1 MSKRKLKFYIAA
13 IAFVTVVLV
22 VELVYVFVFKKDT
35 SQYITVEAWME
46 MLCDHTGSDPVD
58 LPEGDK
64 NGDYADAKLI
74 AVTAFET
81 IDAHKLRRVIGDTE
95 LTEKE
100 YCKLADDYELLF
112 AKKKGYTSADC
123 EKILN
128 RYNEIYLD
136 ELWLDDYCEA
146 EYKDN
151 VKQVE
156 NLAVVQQNETDGTVR
171 FEGDANL
178 SQGDILVYKD
188 DLGIMHTGRVDAIGE
203 DGTCQLSEP
212 AIEEVVDSIEVSD
225 IREVSYQD
233 IYANNT
239 AYPADAVISDSGKPH
254 GGSNGAYMHAMH
266 NENKVLSYS
275 STSAGIQFTMEVED
289 DELTVTMRNKDTG
302 EEVKYKSDI
311 ELGDG
316 ASGSLDVD
324 LSNIEVAADM
334 TYFTFQKG
342 EKYAEYRLQMD
353 STITGSLSLETDDD
367 ALKIPLFETTI
378 PFEAGFV
385 CLDFGVYLQL
395 TAEGTYEITATL
407 PMDICVRHDK
417 TDGLRML
424 KGQSADP
431 SIEQSLQGEAMLSAN
446 AKASLRVF
454 FLWDLLGA
462 EVKAGAVGT
471 AQIIERDNGMICKD
485 ISVDFPV
492 IKGSAYLHGLFSEAD
507 REFDIY
513 NGNTVWNYHSEYVP
527 DVRDGRVP
535 ECSYGNDE
543 LLAEYAVT
551 YGNQEPQP
559 DISILYGHD
568 LYSKF
573 QTNMLSSE
581 FEEVGADEPSIGR
594 AWFDITD
601 TGSGYELVGK
611 LTIHDRMSDEK
622 YHNFVEQ
629 AVNWDSRQD
638 VVNEWA
644 SSEDYTEYDHYYTV
658 NDTTMT
664 NLGVTYT
671 MQSYMDNY
679 NGRPH
684 CDFIGD
690 NGKVAGVHND
700 LVAEYDSYGEGYWDL
715 GGEDIV
721 IENAHIFVPY
731 GTSMEETIKDLCE
744 NGESNGNPTME
755 WFGIKL
761 DEQGNVSA
769 ITSWRSD

>member
-1 MSKRKLKFYIAA
+1 MSRRKIRFYIVALTLA
-13 IAFVTVVLV
+13 TVVLAA
-22 VELVYVFVFKKDT
+22 ELVYVFVFKKDT
-35 SQYITVEAWME
+35 SQYITAEAWME
-46 MLCDHTGSDPVD
+46 MLCEHTGSDPVD
-58 LPEGDK
+58 LPDGYKD
-64 NGDYADAKLI
+64 GDYADAKLI

-95 LTEKE
+95 LTDKE
-100 YCKLADDYELLF
+100 YCKLADDYELLS
-112 AKKKGYTSADC
+112 AKKDGYTSADC
-123 EKILN
+123 KKILE
-128 RYNEIYLD
+128 RYNEIYFD
-136 ELWLDDYCEA
+136 DLWLDDYCET
-146 EYKDN
+146 EYKEN
-151 VKQVE
+151 VKHVE
-156 NLAVVQQNETDGTVR
+156 ALAAAQENEADGTVR
-171 FEGDANL
+171 FDGNPDL
-178 SQGDILVYKD
+178 SQGDVLVYKD
-188 DLGIMHTGRVDAIGE
+188 DLGFMHTGRVDAIGE
-203 DGTCQLSEP
+203 DGSCQLSEP
-212 AIEEVVDSIEVSD
+212 AIEDVINSVEVSD
-225 IREVSYQD
+225 IREISYQD

-239 AYPADAVISDSGKPH
+239 AYPADAVISDSGKSH
-254 GGSNGAYMHAMH
+254 GGSSGAYMHAMH

-275 STSAGIQFTMEVED
+275 NTSAGLQFTVEAEE

-324 LSNIEVAADM
+324 LSDIEVAADM

-353 STITGSLSLETDDD
+353 STVTGSLSLATDDD
-367 ALKIPLFETTI
+367 ALKIPLFETTV
-378 PFEAGFV
+378 PFEGGFV
-385 CLDFGVYLQL
+385 RLDFGVYLQL

-407 PMDICVRHDK
+407 PMNICVRHDK

-424 KGQSADP
+424 KGQAADS

-446 AKASLRVF
+446 AEARLWVF

-471 AQIIERDNGMICKD
+471 AQIIERDDGMICKD

-492 IKGSAYLHGLFSEAD
+492 IKGSAYLSGLFSQAEK
-507 REFDIY
+507 EFDIY
-513 NGNTVWNYHSEYVP
+513 SGNTVWNYHSEYIP
-527 DVRDGRVP
+527 GVRDGRVP
-535 ECSYGNDE
+535 ECSYGNEE

-573 QTNMLSSE
+573 ETNLLSVDEYPASP
-581 FEEVGADEPSIGR
+581 DEPAICTY
-594 AWFDITD
+594 WFDITD

-611 LTIHDRMSDEK
+611 LTIQDRLSDAK
-622 YHNFVEQ
+622 YQTFVEQ
-629 AVNWDSRQD
+629 AVDKNSCQD
-638 VVNEWA
+638 MVNEEM
-644 SSEDYTEYDHYYTV
+644 SSESNTAYDHYYTV

-671 MQSYMDNY
+671 MQSYMENY

-684 CDFIGD
+684 CDFIGN
-690 NGKVAGVHND
+690 NGKTAGVHND
-700 LVAEYDSYGEGYWDL
+700 LVPMYDSYGEGYWEL

-731 GTSMEETIKDLCE
+731 GTGVEEIIKGLCE
-744 NGESNGNPTME
+744 QGGNNGNPTME

-769 ITSWRSD
+769 IESWRP

>member
-1 MSKRKLKFYIAA
+1 MSRRKIRFYIVALTLA
-13 IAFVTVVLV
+13 TVVLAA
-22 VELVYVFVFKKDT
+22 ELVYVFVFKKDT
-35 SQYITVEAWME
+35 SQYITAEAWME
-46 MLCDHTGSDPVD
+46 MLCEHTGSDPVD
-58 LPEGDK
+58 LPDGYKD
-64 NGDYADAKLI
+64 GDYADAKLI

-95 LTEKE
+95 LTDKE
-100 YCKLADDYELLF
+100 YCKLADDYELLS
-112 AKKKGYTSADC
+112 AKKDGYTSADC
-123 EKILN
+123 EKILE
-128 RYNEIYLD
+128 RYNEIYFD
-136 ELWLDDYCEA
+136 DLWLDDYCEA
-146 EYKDN
+146 EYKEN
-151 VKQVE
+151 VKHVE
-156 NLAVVQQNETDGTVR
+156 ALAAAQENEADGTVR
-171 FEGDANL
+171 FDGNPDL

-188 DLGIMHTGRVDAIGE
+188 DLGFMHTGRVDAIGE
-203 DGTCQLSEP
+203 DGSCQLSEP
-212 AIEEVVDSIEVSD
+212 AIEDVIDSVEVSD
-225 IREVSYQD
+225 IREISYQD

-239 AYPADAVISDSGKPH
+239 AYPADAVISDSGKSH
-254 GGSNGAYMHAMH
+254 GGSSGAYMHAMH

-275 STSAGIQFTMEVED
+275 NTSAGLQFTVEAEE

-324 LSNIEVAADM
+324 LSDIEVAADM

-353 STITGSLSLETDDD
+353 STVTGSLSLATDDD
-367 ALKIPLFETTI
+367 ALKIPLFETTV
-378 PFEAGFV
+378 PFEGGFV
-385 CLDFGVYLQL
+385 RLDFGVYLQL

-407 PMDICVRHDK
+407 PMNICVRHDK

-424 KGQSADP
+424 KGQAADS

-446 AKASLRVF
+446 AEARLWVF

-471 AQIIERDNGMICKD
+471 AQIIERDDGMICKD

-492 IKGSAYLHGLFSEAD
+492 IKGSAYLSGLFSQAEK
-507 REFDIY
+507 EFDIY
-513 NGNTVWNYHSEYVP
+513 SGNTVWNYHSEYIP
-527 DVRDGRVP
+527 GVRDGRVP
-535 ECSYGNDE
+535 ECSYGNEE

-573 QTNMLSSE
+573 ETNLLSVDEYPASP
-581 FEEVGADEPSIGR
+581 DEPAICTY
-594 AWFDITD
+594 WFDITD

-611 LTIHDRMSDEK
+611 LTIQDRLSDAK
-622 YHNFVEQ
+622 YQTFVEQ
-629 AVNWDSRQD
+629 AVDKNSCQD
-638 VVNEWA
+638 MVNEEM
-644 SSEDYTEYDHYYTV
+644 SSESNTAYDHYYTV

-671 MQSYMDNY
+671 MQSYMENY

-684 CDFIGD
+684 CDFIGN
-690 NGKVAGVHND
+690 NGKTAGVHND
-700 LVAEYDSYGEGYWDL
+700 LVPMYDSYGEGYWEL

-731 GTSMEETIKDLCE
+731 GTGVEEIIKGLCE
-744 NGESNGNPTME
+744 QGGNNGNPTME

-769 ITSWRSD
+769 IESWRP

>member
-1 MSKRKLKFYIAA
+1 MSRRKIRFYIVALTLA
-13 IAFVTVVLV
+13 TVVLAA
-22 VELVYVFVFKKDT
+22 ELVYVFVFKKDT
-35 SQYITVEAWME
+35 SQYITAEAWME
-46 MLCDHTGSDPVD
+46 MLCEHTGSDPVD
-58 LPEGDK
+58 LPDGYKD
-64 NGDYADAKLI
+64 GDYADAKLI

-95 LTEKE
+95 LTDKE
-100 YCKLADDYELLF
+100 YCKLADDYELLS
-112 AKKKGYTSADC
+112 AKKDGYTSADC
-123 EKILN
+123 KKILE
-128 RYNEIYLD
+128 RYNEIYFD
-136 ELWLDDYCEA
+136 DLWLDDYCEA
-146 EYKDN
+146 EYKEN
-151 VKQVE
+151 VKHVE
-156 NLAVVQQNETDGTVR
+156 ALAAAQENEADGTVR
-171 FEGDANL
+171 FDGNPDL
-178 SQGDILVYKD
+178 SQGDVLVYKD
-188 DLGIMHTGRVDAIGE
+188 DLGFMHTGRVDAIGE
-203 DGTCQLSEP
+203 DGSCQLSEP
-212 AIEEVVDSIEVSD
+212 AIEDVIDSVEVSD
-225 IREVSYQD
+225 IREISYQD

-239 AYPADAVISDSGKPH
+239 AYPADAVISDSGKSH
-254 GGSNGAYMHAMH
+254 GGSSGAYMHAMH

-275 STSAGIQFTMEVED
+275 NTSAGLQFTVEAEE

-324 LSNIEVAADM
+324 LSDIEVAADM

-353 STITGSLSLETDDD
+353 STVTGSLSLATDDD
-367 ALKIPLFETTI
+367 ALKIPLFETTV
-378 PFEAGFV
+378 PFEGGFV
-385 CLDFGVYLQL
+385 RLDFGVYLQL

-407 PMDICVRHDK
+407 PMNICVRHDK

-424 KGQSADP
+424 KGQAADS

-446 AKASLRVF
+446 AEARLWVF

-471 AQIIERDNGMICKD
+471 AQIIERDDGMICKD

-492 IKGSAYLHGLFSEAD
+492 IKGSAYLSGLFSQAEK
-507 REFDIY
+507 EFDIY
-513 NGNTVWNYHSEYVP
+513 SGNTVWNYHSEYIP
-527 DVRDGRVP
+527 GVRDGRVP
-535 ECSYGNDE
+535 ECSYGNEE

-573 QTNMLSSE
+573 ETNLLSVDEYPASP
-581 FEEVGADEPSIGR
+581 DEPAICTY
-594 AWFDITD
+594 WFDITD

-611 LTIHDRMSDEK
+611 LTIQDRLSDAK
-622 YHNFVEQ
+622 YQTFVEQ
-629 AVNWDSRQD
+629 AVDKNSCQD
-638 VVNEWA
+638 MVNEEM
-644 SSEDYTEYDHYYTV
+644 SSESNTAYDHYYTV

-671 MQSYMDNY
+671 MQSYMENY

-690 NGKVAGVHND
+690 NGKTAGVHND
-700 LVAEYDSYGEGYWDL
+700 LVPMYDSYGEGYWEL

-731 GTSMEETIKDLCE
+731 GTGVEEIIKGLCE
-744 NGESNGNPTME
+744 QGGNNGNPTME

-769 ITSWRSD
+769 IESWRP

>member
-1 MSKRKLKFYIAA
+1 MSRRKIRFYIVALTLA
-13 IAFVTVVLV
+13 TVVLA

-35 SQYITVEAWME
+35 SQYITAEAWME
-46 MLCDHTGSDPVD
+46 MLCEHTGSDPVD
-58 LPEGDK
+58 LPDGYKD
-64 NGDYADAKLI
+64 GDYADAKLI

-81 IDAHKLRRVIGDTE
+81 IDAHKLRRVIGNIK
-95 LTEKE
+95 LTDKE
-100 YCKLADDYELLF
+100 YCKLADDYELLS
-112 AKKKGYTSADC
+112 AKKDGYTSADC
-123 EKILN
+123 EKILE
-128 RYNEIYLD
+128 RYNEIYFD
-136 ELWLDDYCEA
+136 DLWLDDYCEA
-146 EYKDN
+146 EYKEN
-151 VKQVE
+151 VKHVE
-156 NLAVVQQNETDGTVR
+156 ALAAAQENEADGTVR
-171 FEGDANL
+171 FDGNPDL

-188 DLGIMHTGRVDAIGE
+188 DLGFMHTGRVDAIGE
-203 DGTCQLSEP
+203 DGSCQLSEP
-212 AIEEVVDSIEVSD
+212 AIEDVIDSVEVSD
-225 IREVSYQD
+225 IREISYQD

-239 AYPADAVISDSGKPH
+239 AYPADAVISDSGKSH
-254 GGSNGAYMHAMH
+254 GGSSGAYMHAMH

-275 STSAGIQFTMEVED
+275 NTSAGLQFTVEAEE

-324 LSNIEVAADM
+324 LSDIEVAADM

-353 STITGSLSLETDDD
+353 STVTGSLSLATDDD
-367 ALKIPLFETTI
+367 ALKIPLFETTV
-378 PFEAGFV
+378 PFEGGFV
-385 CLDFGVYLQL
+385 RLDFGVYLQL

-407 PMDICVRHDK
+407 PMNICVRHDK

-424 KGQSADP
+424 KGQAADS

-446 AKASLRVF
+446 AEARLWVF

-471 AQIIERDNGMICKD
+471 AQIIERDDGMICKD

-492 IKGSAYLHGLFSEAD
+492 IKGSAYLSGLFSQAEK
-507 REFDIY
+507 EFDIY
-513 NGNTVWNYHSEYVP
+513 SGNTVWNYHSEYIP
-527 DVRDGRVP
+527 GVRDGRVP
-535 ECSYGNDE
+535 ECSYGNEE

-573 QTNMLSSE
+573 ETNLLS
-581 FEEVGADEPSIGR
+581 VDEYPASSNEPAICTY
-594 AWFDITD
+594 WFDITD

-611 LTIHDRMSDEK
+611 LTIQDRLSDAK
-622 YHNFVEQ
+622 YQTFVEQ
-629 AVNWDSRQD
+629 AVDKNSRQD
-638 VVNEWA
+638 MVNEEM
-644 SSEDYTEYDHYYTV
+644 SSESDTAYDHYYTV

-671 MQSYMDNY
+671 MQSYMENY

-690 NGKVAGVHND
+690 NGKTAGVHND
-700 LVAEYDSYGEGYWDL
+700 LVPMYDSYGEGYWEL

-731 GTSMEETIKDLCE
+731 GTGVEEIIKGLCE
-744 NGESNGNPTME
+744 QGGNNGNPTME

-769 ITSWRSD
+769 IESWRP

>member
-1 MSKRKLKFYIAA
+1 MSRRKIRFYIVALTLA
-13 IAFVTVVLV
+13 TVVLAA
-22 VELVYVFVFKKDT
+22 ELVYVFVFKKDT
-35 SQYITVEAWME
+35 SQYITAEAWME
-46 MLCDHTGSDPVD
+46 MLCEHTGSDPVD
-58 LPEGDK
+58 LPDGYKD
-64 NGDYADAKLI
+64 GDYADAKLI

-95 LTEKE
+95 LTDKE
-100 YCKLADDYELLF
+100 YCKLADDYELLS
-112 AKKKGYTSADC
+112 AKKDGYTSADC
-123 EKILN
+123 EKILE
-128 RYNEIYLD
+128 RYNEIYFD
-136 ELWLDDYCEA
+136 DLWLDDYCEA
-146 EYKDN
+146 EYKEN
-151 VKQVE
+151 VKHVE
-156 NLAVVQQNETDGTVR
+156 ALAAAQENEADGTVR
-171 FEGDANL
+171 FDGNPDL

-188 DLGIMHTGRVDAIGE
+188 DLGFMHTGRVDAIGE
-203 DGTCQLSEP
+203 DGSCQLSEP
-212 AIEEVVDSIEVSD
+212 AIEDVIDSVEVSD
-225 IREVSYQD
+225 IREISYQD

-239 AYPADAVISDSGKPH
+239 AYPADAVISDSGKSH
-254 GGSNGAYMHAMH
+254 GGSSGAYMHAMH

-275 STSAGIQFTMEVED
+275 NTSAGLQFTVEAEE

-324 LSNIEVAADM
+324 LSDIEVAADM

-353 STITGSLSLETDDD
+353 STVTGSLSLATDDD
-367 ALKIPLFETTI
+367 ALKIPLFETTV
-378 PFEAGFV
+378 PFEGGFV
-385 CLDFGVYLQL
+385 RLDFGVYLQL

-407 PMDICVRHDK
+407 PMNICVRHDK

-424 KGQSADP
+424 KGQAADS

-446 AKASLRVF
+446 AEARLWVF

-471 AQIIERDNGMICKD
+471 AQIIERDDGMICKD

-492 IKGSAYLHGLFSEAD
+492 IKGSAYLSGLFSQAEK
-507 REFDIY
+507 EFDIY
-513 NGNTVWNYHSEYVP
+513 SGNTVWNYHSEYIP
-527 DVRDGRVP
+527 GVRDGRVP
-535 ECSYGNDE
+535 ECSYGNEE

-573 QTNMLSSE
+573 ETNLLS
-581 FEEVGADEPSIGR
+581 VDEYPASSNEPAICTY
-594 AWFDITD
+594 WFDITD

-611 LTIHDRMSDEK
+611 LTIQDRLSDAK
-622 YHNFVEQ
+622 YQTFVEQ
-629 AVNWDSRQD
+629 AVDKNSRQD
-638 VVNEWA
+638 MVNEEM
-644 SSEDYTEYDHYYTV
+644 SSESDTAYDHYYTV

-671 MQSYMDNY
+671 MQSYMENY

-690 NGKVAGVHND
+690 NGKTAGVHND
-700 LVAEYDSYGEGYWDL
+700 LVPMYDSYGEGYWEL
-715 GGEDIV
+715 GGEDIE

-731 GTSMEETIKDLCE
+731 GTGVEEIIKGLCE
-744 NGESNGNPTME
+744 QGGNNGNPTME

-769 ITSWRSD
+769 IESWRP

>member
-1 MSKRKLKFYIAA
+1 MSRRKIRFYIVALTLA
-13 IAFVTVVLV
+13 TVVLA

-35 SQYITVEAWME
+35 SQYITAEAWME
-46 MLCDHTGSDPVD
+46 MLCEHTGSDPVD
-58 LPEGDK
+58 LPDGYKD
-64 NGDYADAKLI
+64 GDYADAKLI

-81 IDAHKLRRVIGDTE
+81 IDAHKLRRVIGNIK
-95 LTEKE
+95 LTDKE
-100 YCKLADDYELLF
+100 YCKLADDYELLS
-112 AKKKGYTSADC
+112 AKKDGYTSADC
-123 EKILN
+123 EKILE
-128 RYNEIYLD
+128 RYNEIYFD
-136 ELWLDDYCEA
+136 DLWLDDYCEA
-146 EYKDN
+146 EYKEN
-151 VKQVE
+151 VKHVE
-156 NLAVVQQNETDGTVR
+156 ALAAAQENEADGTVR
-171 FEGDANL
+171 FDGNPDL

-188 DLGIMHTGRVDAIGE
+188 DLGFMHTGRVDAIGE
-203 DGTCQLSEP
+203 DGSCQLSEP
-212 AIEEVVDSIEVSD
+212 AIEDVIDSVEVSD
-225 IREVSYQD
+225 IREISYQD

-239 AYPADAVISDSGKPH
+239 AYPADAVISDSGKSH
-254 GGSNGAYMHAMH
+254 GGSSGAYMHAMH

-275 STSAGIQFTMEVED
+275 NTSAGLQFTVEAEE

-324 LSNIEVAADM
+324 LSDIEVAADM

-353 STITGSLSLETDDD
+353 STVTGSLSLATDDD
-367 ALKIPLFETTI
+367 ALKIPLFETTV
-378 PFEAGFV
+378 PFEGGFV
-385 CLDFGVYLQL
+385 RLDFGVYLQL

-407 PMDICVRHDK
+407 PMNICVRHDK

-424 KGQSADP
+424 KGQAADS

-446 AKASLRVF
+446 AEARLWVF

-471 AQIIERDNGMICKD
+471 AQIIERDDGMICKD

-492 IKGSAYLHGLFSEAD
+492 IKGSAYLSGLFSQAEK
-507 REFDIY
+507 EFDIY
-513 NGNTVWNYHSEYVP
+513 SGNTVWNYHSEYIP
-527 DVRDGRVP
+527 GVRDGRVP
-535 ECSYGNDE
+535 ECSYGNEE

-573 QTNMLSSE
+573 ETNLLS
-581 FEEVGADEPSIGR
+581 VDEYPASSNEPAICTY
-594 AWFDITD
+594 WFDITD

-611 LTIHDRMSDEK
+611 LTIQDRLSDAK
-622 YHNFVEQ
+622 YQTFVEQ
-629 AVNWDSRQD
+629 AVDKNSRQD
-638 VVNEWA
+638 MVNEEM
-644 SSEDYTEYDHYYTV
+644 SSESDTAYDHYYTV

-671 MQSYMDNY
+671 MQSYMENY

-690 NGKVAGVHND
+690 NGKTAGVHND
-700 LVAEYDSYGEGYWDL
+700 LVPMYDSYGEGYWEL

-731 GTSMEETIKDLCE
+731 GTGVEEIIKGLCE
-744 NGESNGNPTME
+744 RGGNNGNPTME

-769 ITSWRSD
+769 IESWRP

>member
-1 MSKRKLKFYIAA
+1 MSRRKIRFYIVALTLA
-13 IAFVTVVLV
+13 TVVLAA
-22 VELVYVFVFKKDT
+22 ELVYVFVFKRDT

-46 MLCDHTGSDPVD
+46 MLCEHTGSDPVD
-58 LPEGDK
+58 LPDGYKD
-64 NGDYADAKLI
+64 GDYADAKLI

-81 IDAHKLRRVIGDTE
+81 IDAHKLQRVVGDTE
-95 LTEKE
+95 LTDKE
-100 YCKLADDYELLF
+100 YCKLADDYELLS
-112 AKKKGYTSADC
+112 AKKDGYTSADC
-123 EKILN
+123 EKILE
-128 RYNEIYLD
+128 RYNEIYFD
-136 ELWLDDYCEA
+136 DLWLDDYCEA
-146 EYKDN
+146 EYKEN
-151 VKQVE
+151 VKHVE
-156 NLAVVQQNETDGTVR
+156 SLAAAQENEADGTVR
-171 FEGDANL
+171 FDGNPDL

-188 DLGIMHTGRVDAIGE
+188 DLGFMHTGRVDAIGE
-203 DGTCQLSEP
+203 DGSCQLSEP
-212 AIEEVVDSIEVSD
+212 AIEDVIDSVEVSD
-225 IREVSYQD
+225 IREISYQD

-239 AYPADAVISDSGKPH
+239 AYPADAVISDSGKSH

-275 STSAGIQFTMEVED
+275 NTSAGLQFTVEAEE
-289 DELTVTMRNKDTG
+289 DELTITMRNKDTG

-324 LSNIEVAADM
+324 LSDIEVAADM

-353 STITGSLSLETDDD
+353 STVTGSLSLATDDD
-367 ALKIPLFETTI
+367 ALKIPLFETTV
-378 PFEAGFV
+378 PFEGGFV
-385 CLDFGVYLQL
+385 RLDFGVYLQL

-407 PMDICVRHDK
+407 PMNICVRHDK

-424 KGQSADP
+424 KGQAADS

-446 AKASLRVF
+446 AKARLWVF

-471 AQIIERDNGMICKD
+471 AQIIERDDGMICKD

-492 IKGSAYLHGLFSEAD
+492 IKGSAYLSGLFSQAEK
-507 REFDIY
+507 EFDIY
-513 NGNTVWNYHSEYVP
+513 SGNTVWNYHSEYVP
-527 DVRDGRVP
+527 GVRDGRVP
-535 ECSYGNDE
+535 ECSYGNEE

-573 QTNMLSSE
+573 ETNLLSVDE
-581 FEEVGADEPSIGR
+581 FPTSPDEPAICTY
-594 AWFDITD
+594 WFDITD

-611 LTIHDRMSDEK
+611 LTIQDRLSDAK
-622 YHNFVEQ
+622 YETFVEQ
-629 AVNWDSRQD
+629 AVDRNSCQD

-644 SSEDYTEYDHYYTV
+644 SSEEDTEYDHYYTV

-671 MQSYMDNY
+671 MQSYMENY
-679 NGRPH
+679 NARPH

-690 NGKVAGVHND
+690 NGKTAGVHND
-700 LVAEYDSYGEGYWDL
+700 FVPMYDSYGEGYWEL

-731 GTSMEETIKDLCE
+731 GTGVEEIIKGLCE
-744 NGESNGNPTME
+744 RGGDNGNPTME

-769 ITSWRSD
+769 IESWR

>member
-1 MSKRKLKFYIAA
+1 MSRRKIRFYIVALTLA
-13 IAFVTVVLV
+13 TVVLAA
-22 VELVYVFVFKKDT
+22 ELVYVFVFKKDT
-35 SQYITVEAWME
+35 SQYITAEAWME
-46 MLCDHTGSDPVD
+46 MLCEHTGSDPVD
-58 LPEGDK
+58 LPDGYKD
-64 NGDYADAKLI
+64 GDYADAKLI

-95 LTEKE
+95 LTDKE
-100 YCKLADDYELLF
+100 YCKLADDYELLS
-112 AKKKGYTSADC
+112 AKKDGYTSADC
-123 EKILN
+123 EKILE
-128 RYNEIYLD
+128 RYNEIYFD
-136 ELWLDDYCEA
+136 DLWLDDYCEA
-146 EYKDN
+146 EYKEN
-151 VKQVE
+151 VKHVE
-156 NLAVVQQNETDGTVR
+156 ALAAAQENEADGTVR
-171 FEGDANL
+171 FDGNPDL
-178 SQGDILVYKD
+178 SQGDVLVYKD
-188 DLGIMHTGRVDAIGE
+188 DLGFMHTGRVDAIGE
-203 DGTCQLSEP
+203 DGSCQLSEP
-212 AIEEVVDSIEVSD
+212 AIEDVINSVEVSD
-225 IREVSYQD
+225 IREISYQD

-239 AYPADAVISDSGKPH
+239 AYPADAVISDSGKSH
-254 GGSNGAYMHAMH
+254 GGSSGAYMHAMH

-275 STSAGIQFTMEVED
+275 NTSAGLQFTVEAEE

-324 LSNIEVAADM
+324 LSDIEVAADM

-353 STITGSLSLETDDD
+353 STVTGSLSLATDDD
-367 ALKIPLFETTI
+367 ALKIPLFETTV
-378 PFEAGFV
+378 PFEGGFV
-385 CLDFGVYLQL
+385 RLDFGVYLQL

-407 PMDICVRHDK
+407 PMNICVRHDK

-424 KGQSADP
+424 KGQAADS

-446 AKASLRVF
+446 AEARLWVF

-471 AQIIERDNGMICKD
+471 AQIIERDDGMICKD

-492 IKGSAYLHGLFSEAD
+492 IKGSAYLSGLFSQAEK
-507 REFDIY
+507 EFDIY
-513 NGNTVWNYHSEYVP
+513 SGNTVWNYHSEYIP
-527 DVRDGRVP
+527 GVRDGRVP
-535 ECSYGNDE
+535 ECSYGNEE

-573 QTNMLSSE
+573 ETNLLSVDEYPASP
-581 FEEVGADEPSIGR
+581 DEPAICTY
-594 AWFDITD
+594 WFDITD

-611 LTIHDRMSDEK
+611 LTIQDRLSDAK
-622 YHNFVEQ
+622 YQTFVEQ
-629 AVNWDSRQD
+629 AVDKNSCQD
-638 VVNEWA
+638 MVNEEM
-644 SSEDYTEYDHYYTV
+644 SSESNTAYDHYYTV

-671 MQSYMDNY
+671 MQSYMENY

-684 CDFIGD
+684 CDFIGN
-690 NGKVAGVHND
+690 NGKTAGVHND
-700 LVAEYDSYGEGYWDL
+700 LVPMYDSYGEGYWEL

-731 GTSMEETIKDLCE
+731 GTGVEEIIKGLCE
-744 NGESNGNPTME
+744 QGGNNGNPTME

-769 ITSWRSD
+769 IESWRP

>member
-1 MSKRKLKFYIAA
+1 MSRRKIRFYIVALTLA
-13 IAFVTVVLV
+13 TVVLAA
-22 VELVYVFVFKKDT
+22 ELVYVFVFKKDT
-35 SQYITVEAWME
+35 SQYITAEAWME
-46 MLCDHTGSDPVD
+46 MLCEHTGSDPVD
-58 LPEGDK
+58 LPDGYKD
-64 NGDYADAKLI
+64 GDYADAKLI

-95 LTEKE
+95 LTDKE
-100 YCKLADDYELLF
+100 YCKLADDYELLS
-112 AKKKGYTSADC
+112 AKKDGYTSADC
-123 EKILN
+123 EKILE
-128 RYNEIYLD
+128 RYNEIYFD
-136 ELWLDDYCEA
+136 DLWLDDYCEA
-146 EYKDN
+146 EYKEN
-151 VKQVE
+151 VKHVE
-156 NLAVVQQNETDGTVR
+156 ALAAAQENEADGTVR
-171 FEGDANL
+171 FDGNPDL

-188 DLGIMHTGRVDAIGE
+188 ALGFMHTGRVDAIGE
-203 DGTCQLSEP
+203 DGSCQLSEP
-212 AIEEVVDSIEVSD
+212 AIEDVIDSVEVSD
-225 IREVSYQD
+225 IREISYQD

-239 AYPADAVISDSGKPH
+239 AYSADAVISDSGKSH
-254 GGSNGAYMHAMH
+254 GGSSGAYMHAMH

-275 STSAGIQFTMEVED
+275 NTSAGLQFTVEAEE

-324 LSNIEVAADM
+324 LSDIEVAADM

-353 STITGSLSLETDDD
+353 STVTGSLSLATDDD
-367 ALKIPLFETTI
+367 ALKIPLFETTV
-378 PFEAGFV
+378 PFEGGFV
-385 CLDFGVYLQL
+385 RLDFGVYLQL

-407 PMDICVRHDK
+407 PMNICVRHDK

-424 KGQSADP
+424 KGQAADS

-446 AKASLRVF
+446 AEARLWVF

-471 AQIIERDNGMICKD
+471 AQIIERDDGMICKD

-492 IKGSAYLHGLFSEAD
+492 IKGSAYLSGLFSQAEK
-507 REFDIY
+507 EFDIY
-513 NGNTVWNYHSEYVP
+513 SGNTVWNYHSEYIP
-527 DVRDGRVP
+527 GVRDGRVP
-535 ECSYGNDE
+535 ECSYGNEE

-573 QTNMLSSE
+573 ETNLLSVDEYPASS
-581 FEEVGADEPSIGR
+581 DEPAICTY
-594 AWFDITD
+594 WFDITD

-611 LTIHDRMSDEK
+611 LTIQDRLSDAK
-622 YHNFVEQ
+622 YETFVEQ
-629 AVNWDSRQD
+629 AVDKNSCQD

-644 SSEDYTEYDHYYTV
+644 SSEEYTEYDHYYTV
-658 NDTTMT
+658 NDTTMM

-671 MQSYMDNY
+671 MQSYMENY

-690 NGKVAGVHND
+690 NGKTAGVHND
-700 LVAEYDSYGEGYWDL
+700 LVPMYDSYGEGYWEL

-731 GTSMEETIKDLCE
+731 GTGVEEIIKGLCE
-744 NGESNGNPTME
+744 RGGDNGNPTME

-761 DEQGNVSA
+761 DDQGNVSA
-769 ITSWRSD
+769 IESWRP

>member
-1 MSKRKLKFYIAA
+1 MSRRKIRFYIVALTLA
-13 IAFVTVVLV
+13 TVVLAA
-22 VELVYVFVFKKDT
+22 ELVYVFVFKKDT
-35 SQYITVEAWME
+35 SQYITAEAWME
-46 MLCDHTGSDPVD
+46 MLCEHTGSDPVD
-58 LPEGDK
+58 LPDGYKD
-64 NGDYADAKLI
+64 GDYADAKLI

-95 LTEKE
+95 LTDKE
-100 YCKLADDYELLF
+100 YCKLADDYELLS
-112 AKKKGYTSADC
+112 AKKDGYTSADC
-123 EKILN
+123 KKILE
-128 RYNEIYLD
+128 RYNEIYFD
-136 ELWLDDYCEA
+136 DLWLDDYCET
-146 EYKDN
+146 EYKEN
-151 VKQVE
+151 VKHVE
-156 NLAVVQQNETDGTVR
+156 ALAAAQENEADGTVR
-171 FEGDANL
+171 FDGNPDL
-178 SQGDILVYKD
+178 SQGDVLVYKD
-188 DLGIMHTGRVDAIGE
+188 DLGFMHTGRVDAIGE
-203 DGTCQLSEP
+203 DGSCQLSEP
-212 AIEEVVDSIEVSD
+212 AIEDVIDSVEVSD
-225 IREVSYQD
+225 IREISYQD

-239 AYPADAVISDSGKPH
+239 AYPADAVISDSGKSH
-254 GGSNGAYMHAMH
+254 GGSSGAYMHAMH

-275 STSAGIQFTMEVED
+275 NTSAGLQFTVEAEE

-324 LSNIEVAADM
+324 LSDIEVAADM

-353 STITGSLSLETDDD
+353 STVTGSLSLATDDD
-367 ALKIPLFETTI
+367 ALKIPLFETTV
-378 PFEAGFV
+378 PFEGGFV
-385 CLDFGVYLQL
+385 RLDFGVYLQL

-407 PMDICVRHDK
+407 PMNICVRHDK

-424 KGQSADP
+424 KGQAADS

-446 AKASLRVF
+446 AEARLWVF

-471 AQIIERDNGMICKD
+471 AQIIERDDGMICKD

-492 IKGSAYLHGLFSEAD
+492 IKGSAYLSGLFSQAEK
-507 REFDIY
+507 EFDIY
-513 NGNTVWNYHSEYVP
+513 SGNTVWNYHSEYIP
-527 DVRDGRVP
+527 GVRDGRVP
-535 ECSYGNDE
+535 ECSYGNEE

-573 QTNMLSSE
+573 ETNLLSVDEYPASP
-581 FEEVGADEPSIGR
+581 DEPAICTY
-594 AWFDITD
+594 WFDITD

-611 LTIHDRMSDEK
+611 LTIQDRLSDAK
-622 YHNFVEQ
+622 YQTFVEQ
-629 AVNWDSRQD
+629 AVDKNSCQD
-638 VVNEWA
+638 MVNEEM
-644 SSEDYTEYDHYYTV
+644 SSESNTAYDHYYTV

-671 MQSYMDNY
+671 MQSYMENY

-690 NGKVAGVHND
+690 NGKTAGVHND
-700 LVAEYDSYGEGYWDL
+700 LVPMYDSYGEGYWEL

-731 GTSMEETIKDLCE
+731 GTGVEEIIKGLCE
-744 NGESNGNPTME
+744 QGGSNGNPTME

-769 ITSWRSD
+769 IESWRP

>member
-1 MSKRKLKFYIAA
+1 MSRRKIRFYIVALTLA
-13 IAFVTVVLV
+13 TVVLAA
-22 VELVYVFVFKKDT
+22 ELVYVFVFKKDT
-35 SQYITVEAWME
+35 SQYITAEAWME
-46 MLCDHTGSDPVD
+46 MLCEHTGSDPVD
-58 LPEGDK
+58 LPDGYKD
-64 NGDYADAKLI
+64 GDYADAKLI

-95 LTEKE
+95 LTDKE
-100 YCKLADDYELLF
+100 YCKLADDYELLS
-112 AKKKGYTSADC
+112 AKKDGYTSADC
-123 EKILN
+123 EKILE
-128 RYNEIYLD
+128 RYNEIYFD
-136 ELWLDDYCEA
+136 DLWLDDYCET
-146 EYKDN
+146 EYKEN
-151 VKQVE
+151 VKHVE
-156 NLAVVQQNETDGTVR
+156 ALAAAQENEADGTVR
-171 FEGDANL
+171 FDGNPDL
-178 SQGDILVYKD
+178 SQGDVLVYKD
-188 DLGIMHTGRVDAIGE
+188 DLGFMHTGRVDAIGE
-203 DGTCQLSEP
+203 DGSCQLSEP
-212 AIEEVVDSIEVSD
+212 AIEDVINSVEVSD
-225 IREVSYQD
+225 IREISYQD

-239 AYPADAVISDSGKPH
+239 AYPADAVISDSGKSH
-254 GGSNGAYMHAMH
+254 GGSSGAYMHAMH

-275 STSAGIQFTMEVED
+275 NTSAGLQFTVEAEE

-324 LSNIEVAADM
+324 LSDIEVAADM

-353 STITGSLSLETDDD
+353 STVTGSLSLATDDD
-367 ALKIPLFETTI
+367 ALKIPLFETTV
-378 PFEAGFV
+378 PFEGGFV
-385 CLDFGVYLQL
+385 RLDFGVYLQL

-407 PMDICVRHDK
+407 PMNICVRHDK

-424 KGQSADP
+424 KGQAADS

-446 AKASLRVF
+446 AEARLWVF

-471 AQIIERDNGMICKD
+471 AQIIERDDGMICKD

-492 IKGSAYLHGLFSEAD
+492 IKGSAYLSGLFSQAEK
-507 REFDIY
+507 EFDIY
-513 NGNTVWNYHSEYVP
+513 SGNTVWNYHSEYIP
-527 DVRDGRVP
+527 GVRDGRVP
-535 ECSYGNDE
+535 ECSYGNEE

-573 QTNMLSSE
+573 ETNLLSVDEYPASP
-581 FEEVGADEPSIGR
+581 DEPAICTY
-594 AWFDITD
+594 WFDITD

-611 LTIHDRMSDEK
+611 LTIQDRLSDAK
-622 YHNFVEQ
+622 YQTFVEQ
-629 AVNWDSRQD
+629 AVDKNSCQD
-638 VVNEWA
+638 MVNEEM
-644 SSEDYTEYDHYYTV
+644 SSESNTAYDHYYTV

-671 MQSYMDNY
+671 MQSYMENY

-690 NGKVAGVHND
+690 NGKTAGVHND
-700 LVAEYDSYGEGYWDL
+700 LVPMYDSYGEGYWEL

-731 GTSMEETIKDLCE
+731 GTGVEEIIKGLCE
-744 NGESNGNPTME
+744 QGGNNGNPTME

-769 ITSWRSD
+769 IESWRP

>member
-1 MSKRKLKFYIAA
+1 MSRRKIRFYIVALTLA
-13 IAFVTVVLV
+13 TVVLAA
-22 VELVYVFVFKKDT
+22 ELVYVFVFKKDT
-35 SQYITVEAWME
+35 SQYITAEAWME
-46 MLCDHTGSDPVD
+46 MLCEHTGSDPVD
-58 LPEGDK
+58 LPDGYKD
-64 NGDYADAKLI
+64 GDYADAKLI

-95 LTEKE
+95 LTDKE
-100 YCKLADDYELLF
+100 YCKLADDYELLS
-112 AKKKGYTSADC
+112 AKKDGYTSADC
-123 EKILN
+123 EKILE
-128 RYNEIYLD
+128 RYNEIYFD
-136 ELWLDDYCEA
+136 DLWLDDYCET
-146 EYKDN
+146 EYKEN
-151 VKQVE
+151 VKHVE
-156 NLAVVQQNETDGTVR
+156 ALAAAQENEADGTVR
-171 FEGDANL
+171 FDGNPDL
-178 SQGDILVYKD
+178 SQGDVLVYKD
-188 DLGIMHTGRVDAIGE
+188 DLGFMHTGRVDAIGE
-203 DGTCQLSEP
+203 DGSCQLSEP
-212 AIEEVVDSIEVSD
+212 AIEDVINSVEVSD
-225 IREVSYQD
+225 IREISYQD

-239 AYPADAVISDSGKPH
+239 AYPADAVISDSGKSH
-254 GGSNGAYMHAMH
+254 GGSSGAYMHAMH

-275 STSAGIQFTMEVED
+275 NTSAGLQFTVEAEE

-324 LSNIEVAADM
+324 LSDIEVAADM

-353 STITGSLSLETDDD
+353 STVTGSLSLATDDD
-367 ALKIPLFETTI
+367 ALKIPLFETTV
-378 PFEAGFV
+378 PFEGGFV
-385 CLDFGVYLQL
+385 RLDFGVYLQL

-407 PMDICVRHDK
+407 PMNICVRHDK

-424 KGQSADP
+424 KGQAADS

-446 AKASLRVF
+446 AEARLWVF

-471 AQIIERDNGMICKD
+471 AQIIERDDGMICKD

-492 IKGSAYLHGLFSEAD
+492 IKGSAYLSGLFSQAEK
-507 REFDIY
+507 EFDIY
-513 NGNTVWNYHSEYVP
+513 SGNTVWNYHSEYIP
-527 DVRDGRVP
+527 GVRDGRVL
-535 ECSYGNDE
+535 ECSYGNEE

-573 QTNMLSSE
+573 ETNLLSVDEYPASP
-581 FEEVGADEPSIGR
+581 DEPAICTY
-594 AWFDITD
+594 WFDITD

-611 LTIHDRMSDEK
+611 LTIQDRLSDAK
-622 YHNFVEQ
+622 YQTFVEQ
-629 AVNWDSRQD
+629 AVDKNSCQD
-638 VVNEWA
+638 MVNEEM
-644 SSEDYTEYDHYYTV
+644 SSESNTAYDHYYTV

-671 MQSYMDNY
+671 MQSYMENY

-690 NGKVAGVHND
+690 NGKTAGVHND
-700 LVAEYDSYGEGYWDL
+700 LVPMYDSYGEGYWEL

-731 GTSMEETIKDLCE
+731 GTGVEEIIKGLCE
-744 NGESNGNPTME
+744 QGGSNGNPTME

-769 ITSWRSD
+769 IESWRP

>member
-1 MSKRKLKFYIAA
+1 MSRRKIRFYIVALTLA
-13 IAFVTVVLV
+13 TVVLAA
-22 VELVYVFVFKKDT
+22 ELVYVFVFKKDT
-35 SQYITVEAWME
+35 SQYITAEAWME
-46 MLCDHTGSDPVD
+46 MLCEHTGSDPVD
-58 LPEGDK
+58 LPDGYKD
-64 NGDYADAKLI
+64 GDYADAKLI

-95 LTEKE
+95 LTDKE
-100 YCKLADDYELLF
+100 YCKLADDYELLS
-112 AKKKGYTSADC
+112 AKKDGYTSADC
-123 EKILN
+123 EKILE
-128 RYNEIYLD
+128 RYNEIYFD
-136 ELWLDDYCEA
+136 DLWLDDYCEA
-146 EYKDN
+146 EYKEN
-151 VKQVE
+151 VKHVE
-156 NLAVVQQNETDGTVR
+156 ALAAAQENEADGTVR
-171 FEGDANL
+171 FDGNPDL
-178 SQGDILVYKD
+178 SQGDVLVYKD
-188 DLGIMHTGRVDAIGE
+188 DLGFMHTGRVDAIGE
-203 DGTCQLSEP
+203 DGSCQLSDP
-212 AIEEVVDSIEVSD
+212 AIEDVIDSVEVSD
-225 IREVSYQD
+225 IREISYQD

-239 AYPADAVISDSGKPH
+239 AYPADAVISDSGKSH
-254 GGSNGAYMHAMH
+254 GGSSGAYMHAMH

-275 STSAGIQFTMEVED
+275 NTSAGLQFTVEAEE

-324 LSNIEVAADM
+324 LSDIEVAADM

-353 STITGSLSLETDDD
+353 STVTGSLSLATDDD
-367 ALKIPLFETTI
+367 ALKIPLFETTV
-378 PFEAGFV
+378 PFEGGFV
-385 CLDFGVYLQL
+385 RLDFGVYLQL

-407 PMDICVRHDK
+407 PMNICVRHDK

-424 KGQSADP
+424 KGQAADS

-446 AKASLRVF
+446 AEARLWVF

-471 AQIIERDNGMICKD
+471 AQIIERDDGMICKD

-492 IKGSAYLHGLFSEAD
+492 IKGSAYLSGLFSQAEK
-507 REFDIY
+507 EFDIY
-513 NGNTVWNYHSEYVP
+513 SGNTVWNYHSEYIP
-527 DVRDGRVP
+527 GVRDGRVP
-535 ECSYGNDE
+535 ECSYGNEE

-573 QTNMLSSE
+573 ETNLLSVDEYPASP
-581 FEEVGADEPSIGR
+581 DEPAICTY
-594 AWFDITD
+594 WFDITD

-611 LTIHDRMSDEK
+611 LMIQDRLSDAK
-622 YHNFVEQ
+622 YQTFVEQ
-629 AVNWDSRQD
+629 AVDKNSCQD
-638 VVNEWA
+638 MVNEEM
-644 SSEDYTEYDHYYTV
+644 SSESNTAYDHYYTV

-671 MQSYMDNY
+671 MQSYMENY

-690 NGKVAGVHND
+690 NGKTAGVHND
-700 LVAEYDSYGEGYWDL
+700 LVPMYDSYGEGYWEL

-731 GTSMEETIKDLCE
+731 GTGVEEIIKGLCE
-744 NGESNGNPTME
+744 QGGSNGNPTME

-769 ITSWRSD
+769 IESWRP

>member
-1 MSKRKLKFYIAA
+1 MSRRKIRFYIVALTLA
-13 IAFVTVVLV
+13 TVVLAA
-22 VELVYVFVFKKDT
+22 ELVYVFVFKKDT
-35 SQYITVEAWME
+35 SQYITAEAWME
-46 MLCDHTGSDPVD
+46 MLCEHTGSDPVD
-58 LPEGDK
+58 LPDGYKD
-64 NGDYADAKLI
+64 GDYADAKLI

-95 LTEKE
+95 LTDKE
-100 YCKLADDYELLF
+100 YCKLADDYELLS
-112 AKKKGYTSADC
+112 AKKDGYTSADC
-123 EKILN
+123 KKILE
-128 RYNEIYLD
+128 RYNEIYFD
-136 ELWLDDYCEA
+136 DLWLDDYCET
-146 EYKDN
+146 EYKEN
-151 VKQVE
+151 VKHVE
-156 NLAVVQQNETDGTVR
+156 ALAAAQENEADGTVR
-171 FEGDANL
+171 FDGNPDL
-178 SQGDILVYKD
+178 SQGDVLVYKD
-188 DLGIMHTGRVDAIGE
+188 DLGFMHTGRVDAIGE
-203 DGTCQLSEP
+203 DGSCQLSEP
-212 AIEEVVDSIEVSD
+212 AIEDVINSVEVSD
-225 IREVSYQD
+225 IREISYQD

-239 AYPADAVISDSGKPH
+239 AYPADAVISDSGKSH
-254 GGSNGAYMHAMH
+254 GGSSGAYMHAMH

-275 STSAGIQFTMEVED
+275 NTSAGLQFTVEAEE

-324 LSNIEVAADM
+324 LSDIEVAADM

-353 STITGSLSLETDDD
+353 STVTGSLSLATDDD
-367 ALKIPLFETTI
+367 ALKIPLFETTV
-378 PFEAGFV
+378 PFEGGFV
-385 CLDFGVYLQL
+385 RLDFGVYLQL

-407 PMDICVRHDK
+407 PMNICVRHDK

-424 KGQSADP
+424 KGQAADS

-446 AKASLRVF
+446 AEARLWVF

-471 AQIIERDNGMICKD
+471 AQIIERDDGMICKD

-492 IKGSAYLHGLFSEAD
+492 IKGSAYLSGLFSQAEK
-507 REFDIY
+507 EFDIY
-513 NGNTVWNYHSEYVP
+513 SGNTVWNYHSEYIP
-527 DVRDGRVP
+527 GVRDGRVP
-535 ECSYGNDE
+535 ECSYGNEE

-573 QTNMLSSE
+573 ETNLLSVDEYPASP
-581 FEEVGADEPSIGR
+581 DEPAICTY
-594 AWFDITD
+594 WFDITD

-611 LTIHDRMSDEK
+611 LTIQDRLSDAK
-622 YHNFVEQ
+622 YQTFVEQ
-629 AVNWDSRQD
+629 AVDKNSCQD
-638 VVNEWA
+638 MVNEEM
-644 SSEDYTEYDHYYTV
+644 SSESNTAYDHYYTV

-671 MQSYMDNY
+671 MQSYMENY

-690 NGKVAGVHND
+690 NGKTAGVHND
-700 LVAEYDSYGEGYWDL
+700 LVPMYDSYGEGYWEL

-731 GTSMEETIKDLCE
+731 GTGVEEIIKGLCE
-744 NGESNGNPTME
+744 QGGSNGNPTME

-769 ITSWRSD
+769 IESWRP

>member
-1 MSKRKLKFYIAA
+1 MSRRKIRFYIVALTLA
-13 IAFVTVVLV
+13 TVVLAA
-22 VELVYVFVFKKDT
+22 ELVYVFVFKKDT
-35 SQYITVEAWME
+35 SQYITAEAWME
-46 MLCDHTGSDPVD
+46 MLCEHTGSDPVD
-58 LPEGDK
+58 LPDGYKD
-64 NGDYADAKLI
+64 GDYADAKLI

-95 LTEKE
+95 LTDKE
-100 YCKLADDYELLF
+100 YCKLADDYELLS
-112 AKKKGYTSADC
+112 AKKDGYTSADC
-123 EKILN
+123 EKILE
-128 RYNEIYLD
+128 RYNEIYFD
-136 ELWLDDYCEA
+136 DLWLDDYCET
-146 EYKDN
+146 EYKEN
-151 VKQVE
+151 VKHVE
-156 NLAVVQQNETDGTVR
+156 ALAAAQENEADGTVR
-171 FEGDANL
+171 FDGNPDL
-178 SQGDILVYKD
+178 SQGDVLVYKD
-188 DLGIMHTGRVDAIGE
+188 DLGFMHTGRVDAIGE
-203 DGTCQLSEP
+203 DGSCQLSEP
-212 AIEEVVDSIEVSD
+212 AIEDVINSVEVSD
-225 IREVSYQD
+225 IREISYQD

-239 AYPADAVISDSGKPH
+239 AYPADAVISDSGKSH
-254 GGSNGAYMHAMH
+254 GGSSGAYMHAMH

-275 STSAGIQFTMEVED
+275 NTSAGLQFTVEAEE

-324 LSNIEVAADM
+324 LSDIEVAADM

-353 STITGSLSLETDDD
+353 STVTGSLSLATDDD
-367 ALKIPLFETTI
+367 ALKIPLFETTV
-378 PFEAGFV
+378 PFEGGFV
-385 CLDFGVYLQL
+385 RLDFGVYLQL

-407 PMDICVRHDK
+407 PMNICVRHDK

-424 KGQSADP
+424 KGQAADS

-446 AKASLRVF
+446 AEARLWVF

-471 AQIIERDNGMICKD
+471 AQIIERDDGMICKD

-492 IKGSAYLHGLFSEAD
+492 IKGSAYLSGLFSQAEK
-507 REFDIY
+507 EFDIY
-513 NGNTVWNYHSEYVP
+513 SGNTVWNYHSEYIP
-527 DVRDGRVP
+527 GVRDGRVP
-535 ECSYGNDE
+535 ECSYGNEE

-573 QTNMLSSE
+573 ETNLLSVDEYPASP
-581 FEEVGADEPSIGR
+581 DEPAICTY
-594 AWFDITD
+594 WFDITD

-611 LTIHDRMSDEK
+611 LTIQDRLSDAK
-622 YHNFVEQ
+622 YQTFVEQ
-629 AVNWDSRQD
+629 AVDKNSCQD
-638 VVNEWA
+638 MVNEEM
-644 SSEDYTEYDHYYTV
+644 SSESNTAYDHYYTV

-671 MQSYMDNY
+671 MQSYMENY

-690 NGKVAGVHND
+690 NGKTAGVHND
-700 LVAEYDSYGEGYWDL
+700 LVPMYDSYGEGYWEL

-731 GTSMEETIKDLCE
+731 GTGVEEIIKGLCE
-744 NGESNGNPTME
+744 QGGSNGNPTME

-769 ITSWRSD
+769 IESWRP

>member
-1 MSKRKLKFYIAA
+1 MSRRKIRFYIVALTLA
-13 IAFVTVVLV
+13 TVVLAA
-22 VELVYVFVFKKDT
+22 ELVYVFVFKKDT
-35 SQYITVEAWME
+35 SQYITAEAWME
-46 MLCDHTGSDPVD
+46 MLCEHTGSDPVD
-58 LPEGDK
+58 LPDGYKD
-64 NGDYADAKLI
+64 GDYADAKLI

-95 LTEKE
+95 LTDKE
-100 YCKLADDYELLF
+100 YCKLADDYELLS
-112 AKKKGYTSADC
+112 AKKDGYTSADC
-123 EKILN
+123 EKILE
-128 RYNEIYLD
+128 RYNEIYFD
-136 ELWLDDYCEA
+136 DLWLDDYCEA
-146 EYKDN
+146 EYKEN
-151 VKQVE
+151 VKHVE
-156 NLAVVQQNETDGTVR
+156 ALAAAQENEADGTVR
-171 FEGDANL
+171 FDGNPDL
-178 SQGDILVYKD
+178 SQGDVLVYKD
-188 DLGIMHTGRVDAIGE
+188 DLGFMHTGRVDAIGE
-203 DGTCQLSEP
+203 DGSCQLSEP
-212 AIEEVVDSIEVSD
+212 AIEDVIDSVEVSD
-225 IREVSYQD
+225 IREISYQD

-239 AYPADAVISDSGKPH
+239 AYPADAVISDSGKSH
-254 GGSNGAYMHAMH
+254 GGSSGAYMHAMH

-275 STSAGIQFTMEVED
+275 NTSAGLQFTVEAEE

-324 LSNIEVAADM
+324 LSDIEVAADM

-353 STITGSLSLETDDD
+353 STVTGSLSLATDDD
-367 ALKIPLFETTI
+367 ALKIPLFETTV
-378 PFEAGFV
+378 PFEGGFV
-385 CLDFGVYLQL
+385 RLDFGVYLQL

-407 PMDICVRHDK
+407 PMNICVRHDK

-424 KGQSADP
+424 KGQAADS

-446 AKASLRVF
+446 AEARLWVF

-471 AQIIERDNGMICKD
+471 AQIIERDDGMICKD

-492 IKGSAYLHGLFSEAD
+492 IKGSAYLSGLFSQAEK
-507 REFDIY
+507 EFDIY
-513 NGNTVWNYHSEYVP
+513 SGNTVWNYHSEYIP
-527 DVRDGRVP
+527 GVRDGRVP
-535 ECSYGNDE
+535 ECSYGNEE

-573 QTNMLSSE
+573 ETNLLSVDEYPASP
-581 FEEVGADEPSIGR
+581 DEPAICTY
-594 AWFDITD
+594 WFDITD

-611 LTIHDRMSDEK
+611 LTIQDRLSDAK
-622 YHNFVEQ
+622 YQTFVEQ
-629 AVNWDSRQD
+629 AVDKNSCQD
-638 VVNEWA
+638 MVNEEM
-644 SSEDYTEYDHYYTV
+644 SSESNTAYDHYYTV

-671 MQSYMDNY
+671 MQSYMENY

-690 NGKVAGVHND
+690 NGKTAGVHND
-700 LVAEYDSYGEGYWDL
+700 LVPMYDSYGEGYWEL

-731 GTSMEETIKDLCE
+731 GTGVEEIIKGLCE
-744 NGESNGNPTME
+744 QGGSNGNPTME

-769 ITSWRSD
+769 IESWRP

>member
-1 MSKRKLKFYIAA
+1 MSRRKIRFYIVALTLA
-13 IAFVTVVLV
+13 TVVLAA
-22 VELVYVFVFKKDT
+22 ELVYVFVFKKDT
-35 SQYITVEAWME
+35 SQYITAEAWME
-46 MLCDHTGSDPVD
+46 MLCEHTGSDPVD
-58 LPEGDK
+58 LPDGYKD
-64 NGDYADAKLI
+64 GDYADAKLI

-95 LTEKE
+95 LTDKE
-100 YCKLADDYELLF
+100 YCKLADDYELLS
-112 AKKKGYTSADC
+112 AKKDGYTSADC
-123 EKILN
+123 EKILE
-128 RYNEIYLD
+128 RYNEIYFD
-136 ELWLDDYCEA
+136 DLWLDDYCET
-146 EYKDN
+146 EYKEN
-151 VKQVE
+151 VKHVE
-156 NLAVVQQNETDGTVR
+156 ALAAAQENEADGTVR
-171 FEGDANL
+171 FDGNPDL
-178 SQGDILVYKD
+178 SQGDVLVYKD
-188 DLGIMHTGRVDAIGE
+188 DLGFMHTGRVDAIGE
-203 DGTCQLSEP
+203 DGSCQLSEP
-212 AIEEVVDSIEVSD
+212 AIEDVINSVEVSD
-225 IREVSYQD
+225 IREISYQD

-239 AYPADAVISDSGKPH
+239 AYPADAVISDSGKSH
-254 GGSNGAYMHAMH
+254 GGSSGAYMHAMH

-275 STSAGIQFTMEVED
+275 NTSAGLQFTVEAEE

-324 LSNIEVAADM
+324 LSDIEVAADM

-353 STITGSLSLETDDD
+353 STVTGSLSLATDDD
-367 ALKIPLFETTI
+367 ALKIPLFETTV
-378 PFEAGFV
+378 PFEGGFV
-385 CLDFGVYLQL
+385 RLDFGVYLQL

-407 PMDICVRHDK
+407 PMNICVRHDK

-424 KGQSADP
+424 KGQAADS

-446 AKASLRVF
+446 AEARLWVF

-471 AQIIERDNGMICKD
+471 AQIIERDDGMICKD

-492 IKGSAYLHGLFSEAD
+492 IKGSAYLSGLFSQAEK
-507 REFDIY
+507 EFDIY
-513 NGNTVWNYHSEYVP
+513 SGNTVWNYHSEYIP
-527 DVRDGRVP
+527 GVRDGRVP
-535 ECSYGNDE
+535 ECSYGNEE

-573 QTNMLSSE
+573 ETNLLSVDEYPASP
-581 FEEVGADEPSIGR
+581 DEPAICTY
-594 AWFDITD
+594 WFDITD

-611 LTIHDRMSDEK
+611 LTIQDRLSDAK
-622 YHNFVEQ
+622 YQTFVEQ
-629 AVNWDSRQD
+629 AVDKNSCQD
-638 VVNEWA
+638 MVNEEM
-644 SSEDYTEYDHYYTV
+644 SSESNTAYDHYYTV

-671 MQSYMDNY
+671 MQSYMENY

-684 CDFIGD
+684 CDFIGN
-690 NGKVAGVHND
+690 NGKTAGVHND
-700 LVAEYDSYGEGYWDL
+700 LVPMYDSYGEGYWEL

-731 GTSMEETIKDLCE
+731 GTGVEEIIKGLCE
-744 NGESNGNPTME
+744 QGGNNGNPTME

-769 ITSWRSD
+769 IESWRP

>member
-1 MSKRKLKFYIAA
+1 MSRRKIRFYIVALTLA
-13 IAFVTVVLV
+13 TVVLAA
-22 VELVYVFVFKKDT
+22 ELVYVFVFKKDT
-35 SQYITVEAWME
+35 SQYITAEAWME
-46 MLCDHTGSDPVD
+46 MLCEHTGSDPVD
-58 LPEGDK
+58 LPDGYKD
-64 NGDYADAKLI
+64 GDYADAKLI

-95 LTEKE
+95 LTDKE
-100 YCKLADDYELLF
+100 YCKLADDYELLS
-112 AKKKGYTSADC
+112 AKKDGYTSADC
-123 EKILN
+123 EKILE
-128 RYNEIYLD
+128 RYNEIYFD
-136 ELWLDDYCEA
+136 DLWLDDYCEA
-146 EYKDN
+146 EYKEN
-151 VKQVE
+151 VKHVE
-156 NLAVVQQNETDGTVR
+156 ALAAAQENEADGTVR
-171 FEGDANL
+171 FDGNPDL
-178 SQGDILVYKD
+178 SQGDVLVYKD
-188 DLGIMHTGRVDAIGE
+188 DLGFMHTGRVDAIGE
-203 DGTCQLSEP
+203 DGSCQLSEP
-212 AIEEVVDSIEVSD
+212 AIEDVINSVEVSD
-225 IREVSYQD
+225 IREISYQD

-239 AYPADAVISDSGKPH
+239 AYPADAVISDSGKSH
-254 GGSNGAYMHAMH
+254 GGSSGAYMHAMH

-275 STSAGIQFTMEVED
+275 NTSAGLQFTVEAEE

-324 LSNIEVAADM
+324 LSDIEVAADM

-353 STITGSLSLETDDD
+353 STVTGSLSLATDDD
-367 ALKIPLFETTI
+367 ALKIPLFETTV
-378 PFEAGFV
+378 PFEGGFV
-385 CLDFGVYLQL
+385 RLDFGVYLQL

-407 PMDICVRHDK
+407 PMNICVRHDK

-424 KGQSADP
+424 KGQAADS

-446 AKASLRVF
+446 AEARLWVF

-471 AQIIERDNGMICKD
+471 AQIIERDDGMICKD

-492 IKGSAYLHGLFSEAD
+492 IKGSAYLSGLFSQAEK
-507 REFDIY
+507 EFDIY
-513 NGNTVWNYHSEYVP
+513 SGNTVWNYHSEYIP
-527 DVRDGRVP
+527 GVRDGRVP
-535 ECSYGNDE
+535 ECSYGNEE

-573 QTNMLSSE
+573 ETNLLSVDEYPASP
-581 FEEVGADEPSIGR
+581 DEPAICTY
-594 AWFDITD
+594 WFDITD

-611 LTIHDRMSDEK
+611 LTIQDRLSDAK
-622 YHNFVEQ
+622 YQTFVEQ
-629 AVNWDSRQD
+629 AVDKNSCQD
-638 VVNEWA
+638 MVNEEM
-644 SSEDYTEYDHYYTV
+644 SSESNTAYDHYYTV

-671 MQSYMDNY
+671 MQSYMENY

-690 NGKVAGVHND
+690 NGKTAGVHND
-700 LVAEYDSYGEGYWDL
+700 LVPMYDSYGEGYWEL

-731 GTSMEETIKDLCE
+731 GTGVEEIIKGLCE
-744 NGESNGNPTME
+744 QGGSNGNPTME

-769 ITSWRSD
+769 IESWRP

>member
-1 MSKRKLKFYIAA
+1 MSRRKIRFYIVALTLA
-13 IAFVTVVLV
+13 TVVLAA
-22 VELVYVFVFKKDT
+22 ELVYVFVFKKDT
-35 SQYITVEAWME
+35 SQYITAEAWME
-46 MLCDHTGSDPVD
+46 MLCEHTGSDPVD
-58 LPEGDK
+58 LPDGYKD
-64 NGDYADAKLI
+64 GDYADAKLI

-95 LTEKE
+95 LTDKE
-100 YCKLADDYELLF
+100 YCKLADDYELLS
-112 AKKKGYTSADC
+112 AKKDGYTSADC
-123 EKILN
+123 KKILE
-128 RYNEIYLD
+128 RYNEIYFD
-136 ELWLDDYCEA
+136 DLWLDDYCEA
-146 EYKDN
+146 EYKEN
-151 VKQVE
+151 VKHVE
-156 NLAVVQQNETDGTVR
+156 ALAAAQENEADGTVR
-171 FEGDANL
+171 FDGNPDL
-178 SQGDILVYKD
+178 SQGDVLVYKD
-188 DLGIMHTGRVDAIGE
+188 DLGFMHTGRVDAIGE
-203 DGTCQLSEP
+203 DGSCQLSEP
-212 AIEEVVDSIEVSD
+212 AIEDVINSVEVSD
-225 IREVSYQD
+225 IREISYQD

-239 AYPADAVISDSGKPH
+239 AYPADAVISDSGKSH
-254 GGSNGAYMHAMH
+254 GGSSGAYMHAMH

-275 STSAGIQFTMEVED
+275 NTSAGLQFTVEAEE

-324 LSNIEVAADM
+324 LSDIEVAADM

-353 STITGSLSLETDDD
+353 STVTGSLSLATDDD
-367 ALKIPLFETTI
+367 ALKIPLFETTV
-378 PFEAGFV
+378 PFEGGFV
-385 CLDFGVYLQL
+385 RLDFGVYLQL

-407 PMDICVRHDK
+407 PMNICVRHDK

-424 KGQSADP
+424 KGQAADS

-446 AKASLRVF
+446 AEARLWVF

-471 AQIIERDNGMICKD
+471 AQIIERDDGMICKD

-492 IKGSAYLHGLFSEAD
+492 IKGSAYLSGLFSQAEK
-507 REFDIY
+507 EFDIY
-513 NGNTVWNYHSEYVP
+513 SGNTVWNYHSEYIP
-527 DVRDGRVP
+527 GVRDGRVP
-535 ECSYGNDE
+535 ECSYGNEE

-573 QTNMLSSE
+573 ETNLLSVDEYPASP
-581 FEEVGADEPSIGR
+581 DEPAICTY
-594 AWFDITD
+594 WFDITD

-611 LTIHDRMSDEK
+611 LTIQDRLSDAK
-622 YHNFVEQ
+622 YQTFVEQ
-629 AVNWDSRQD
+629 AVDKNSCQD
-638 VVNEWA
+638 MVNEEM
-644 SSEDYTEYDHYYTV
+644 SSESNTAYDHYYTV

-671 MQSYMDNY
+671 MQSYMENY

-684 CDFIGD
+684 CDFIGN
-690 NGKVAGVHND
+690 NGKTAGVHND
-700 LVAEYDSYGEGYWDL
+700 LVPMYDSYGEGYWEL

-731 GTSMEETIKDLCE
+731 GTGVEEIIKGLCE
-744 NGESNGNPTME
+744 QGGSNGNPTME

-769 ITSWRSD
+769 IESWRP

>member
-1 MSKRKLKFYIAA
+1 MSRRKIRFYIVALTLA
-13 IAFVTVVLV
+13 TVVLAA
-22 VELVYVFVFKKDT
+22 ELVYVFVFKKDT
-35 SQYITVEAWME
+35 SQYITAEAWME
-46 MLCDHTGSDPVD
+46 MLCEHTGSDPVD
-58 LPEGDK
+58 LPDGYKD
-64 NGDYADAKLI
+64 GDYADAKLI

-95 LTEKE
+95 LTDKE
-100 YCKLADDYELLF
+100 YCKLADDYELLS
-112 AKKKGYTSADC
+112 AKKDGYTSADC
-123 EKILN
+123 EKILE
-128 RYNEIYLD
+128 RYNEIYFD
-136 ELWLDDYCEA
+136 DLWLDDYCEA
-146 EYKDN
+146 EYKEN
-151 VKQVE
+151 VKHVE
-156 NLAVVQQNETDGTVR
+156 ALAAAQENEADGTVR
-171 FEGDANL
+171 FDGNPDL

-188 DLGIMHTGRVDAIGE
+188 DLGFMHTGRVDAIGE
-203 DGTCQLSEP
+203 DGSCQLSEP
-212 AIEEVVDSIEVSD
+212 AIEDVIDSVEVSD
-225 IREVSYQD
+225 IREISYQD

-239 AYPADAVISDSGKPH
+239 AYPADAVISDSGKSH
-254 GGSNGAYMHAMH
+254 GGSSGAYMHAMH

-275 STSAGIQFTMEVED
+275 NTSAGLQFTVEAEE

-324 LSNIEVAADM
+324 LSDIEVAADM

-353 STITGSLSLETDDD
+353 STVTGSLSLATDDD
-367 ALKIPLFETTI
+367 ALKIPLFETTV
-378 PFEAGFV
+378 PFEGGFV
-385 CLDFGVYLQL
+385 RLDFGVYLQL

-407 PMDICVRHDK
+407 PMNICVRHDK

-424 KGQSADP
+424 KGQAADS

-446 AKASLRVF
+446 AEARLWVF

-471 AQIIERDNGMICKD
+471 AQIIERDDGMICKD

-492 IKGSAYLHGLFSEAD
+492 IKGSAYLSGLFSQAEK
-507 REFDIY
+507 EFDIY
-513 NGNTVWNYHSEYVP
+513 SGNTVWNYHSEYIP
-527 DVRDGRVP
+527 GVRDGRVP
-535 ECSYGNDE
+535 ECSYGNEE

-573 QTNMLSSE
+573 ETNLLSVDEYPASP
-581 FEEVGADEPSIGR
+581 DEPAICTY
-594 AWFDITD
+594 WFDITD

-611 LTIHDRMSDEK
+611 LTIQDRLSDAK
-622 YHNFVEQ
+622 YQTFVEQ
-629 AVNWDSRQD
+629 AVDKNSCQD
-638 VVNEWA
+638 MVNEEM
-644 SSEDYTEYDHYYTV
+644 SSESNTAYDHYYTV

-671 MQSYMDNY
+671 MQSYMENY

-690 NGKVAGVHND
+690 NGKTAGVHND
-700 LVAEYDSYGEGYWDL
+700 LVPMYDSYGEGYWEL

-731 GTSMEETIKDLCE
+731 GTGVEEIIKGLCE
-744 NGESNGNPTME
+744 QGGSNGNPTME

-769 ITSWRSD
+769 IESWRP

>member
-1 MSKRKLKFYIAA
+1 MSRRKIRFYIVALTLA
-13 IAFVTVVLV
+13 TVVLAA
-22 VELVYVFVFKKDT
+22 ELVYVFVFKKDT
-35 SQYITVEAWME
+35 SQYITAEAWME
-46 MLCDHTGSDPVD
+46 MLCEHTGSDPVD
-58 LPEGDK
+58 LPDGYKD
-64 NGDYADAKLI
+64 GDYADAKLI

-95 LTEKE
+95 LTDKE
-100 YCKLADDYELLF
+100 YCKLADDYELLS
-112 AKKKGYTSADC
+112 AKKDGYTSADC
-123 EKILN
+123 KKILE
-128 RYNEIYLD
+128 RYNEIYFD
-136 ELWLDDYCEA
+136 DLWLDDYCEA
-146 EYKDN
+146 EYKEN
-151 VKQVE
+151 VKHVE
-156 NLAVVQQNETDGTVR
+156 ALAAAQENEADGTVR
-171 FEGDANL
+171 FDGNPDL
-178 SQGDILVYKD
+178 SQGDVLVYKD
-188 DLGIMHTGRVDAIGE
+188 DLGFMHTGRVDAIGE
-203 DGTCQLSEP
+203 DGSCQLSEP
-212 AIEEVVDSIEVSD
+212 AIEDVIDSVEVSD
-225 IREVSYQD
+225 IREISYQD

-239 AYPADAVISDSGKPH
+239 AYPADAVISDSGKSH
-254 GGSNGAYMHAMH
+254 GGSSGAYMHAMH

-275 STSAGIQFTMEVED
+275 NTSAGLQFTVEAEE

-324 LSNIEVAADM
+324 LSDIEVAADM

-353 STITGSLSLETDDD
+353 STVTGSLSLATDDD
-367 ALKIPLFETTI
+367 ALKIPLFETTV
-378 PFEAGFV
+378 PFEGGFV
-385 CLDFGVYLQL
+385 RLDFGVYLQL

-407 PMDICVRHDK
+407 PMNICVRHDK

-424 KGQSADP
+424 KGQAADS

-446 AKASLRVF
+446 AEARLWVF

-471 AQIIERDNGMICKD
+471 AQIIERDDGMICKD

-492 IKGSAYLHGLFSEAD
+492 IKGSAYLSGLFSQAEK
-507 REFDIY
+507 EFDIY
-513 NGNTVWNYHSEYVP
+513 SGNTVWNYHSEYIP
-527 DVRDGRVP
+527 GVRDGRVP
-535 ECSYGNDE
+535 ECSYGNEE

-573 QTNMLSSE
+573 ETNLLSVDEYPASP
-581 FEEVGADEPSIGR
+581 DEPAICTY
-594 AWFDITD
+594 WFDITD

-611 LTIHDRMSDEK
+611 LTIQDRLSDAK
-622 YHNFVEQ
+622 YQTFVEQ
-629 AVNWDSRQD
+629 AVDKNSCQD
-638 VVNEWA
+638 MVNEEM
-644 SSEDYTEYDHYYTV
+644 SSESNTAYDHYYTV

-671 MQSYMDNY
+671 MQSYMENY

-690 NGKVAGVHND
+690 NGKTAGVHND
-700 LVAEYDSYGEGYWDL
+700 LVPMYDSYGEGYWEL

-731 GTSMEETIKDLCE
+731 GTGVEEIIKGLCE
-744 NGESNGNPTME
+744 QGGSNGNPTME

-769 ITSWRSD
+769 IESWRP

>member
-1 MSKRKLKFYIAA
+1 MSRRKIRFYIVALTLA
-13 IAFVTVVLV
+13 TVVLAA
-22 VELVYVFVFKKDT
+22 ELVYVFVFKKDT
-35 SQYITVEAWME
+35 SQYITAEAWME
-46 MLCDHTGSDPVD
+46 MLCEHTGSDPVD
-58 LPEGDK
+58 LPDGYKD
-64 NGDYADAKLI
+64 GDYADAKLI

-95 LTEKE
+95 LTDKE
-100 YCKLADDYELLF
+100 YCKLADDYELLS
-112 AKKKGYTSADC
+112 AKKDGYTSADC
-123 EKILN
+123 EKILE
-128 RYNEIYLD
+128 RYNEIYFD
-136 ELWLDDYCEA
+136 DLWLDDYCEA
-146 EYKDN
+146 EYKEN
-151 VKQVE
+151 VKHVE
-156 NLAVVQQNETDGTVR
+156 ALAAAQENEADGTVR
-171 FEGDANL
+171 FDGNPDL
-178 SQGDILVYKD
+178 SQGDVLVYKD
-188 DLGIMHTGRVDAIGE
+188 DLGFMHTGRVDAIGE
-203 DGTCQLSEP
+203 DGSCQLSEP
-212 AIEEVVDSIEVSD
+212 AIEDVIDSVEVSD
-225 IREVSYQD
+225 IREISYQD

-239 AYPADAVISDSGKPH
+239 AYPADAVISDSGKSH
-254 GGSNGAYMHAMH
+254 GGSSGAYMHAMH

-275 STSAGIQFTMEVED
+275 NTSAGLQFTVEAEE

-324 LSNIEVAADM
+324 LSDIEVAADM

-353 STITGSLSLETDDD
+353 STVTGSLSLATDDD
-367 ALKIPLFETTI
+367 ALKIPLFETTV
-378 PFEAGFV
+378 PFEGGFV
-385 CLDFGVYLQL
+385 RLDFGVYLQL

-407 PMDICVRHDK
+407 PMNICVRHDK

-424 KGQSADP
+424 KGQAADS

-446 AKASLRVF
+446 AEACLWVF

-471 AQIIERDNGMICKD
+471 AQIIERDDGMICKD

-492 IKGSAYLHGLFSEAD
+492 IKGSAYLSGLFSQAEK
-507 REFDIY
+507 EFDIY
-513 NGNTVWNYHSEYVP
+513 SGNTVWNYHSEYIP
-527 DVRDGRVP
+527 GVRDGRVP
-535 ECSYGNDE
+535 ECSYGNEE

-573 QTNMLSSE
+573 ETNLLSVDEYPASP
-581 FEEVGADEPSIGR
+581 DEPAICTY
-594 AWFDITD
+594 WFDITD

-611 LTIHDRMSDEK
+611 LTIQDRLSDAK
-622 YHNFVEQ
+622 YQTFVEQ
-629 AVNWDSRQD
+629 AVDKNSCQD
-638 VVNEWA
+638 MVNEEM
-644 SSEDYTEYDHYYTV
+644 SSESNTAYDHYYTV

-671 MQSYMDNY
+671 MQSYMENY

-690 NGKVAGVHND
+690 NGKTAGVHND
-700 LVAEYDSYGEGYWDL
+700 LVPMYDSYGEGYWEL

-731 GTSMEETIKDLCE
+731 GTGVEEIIKGLCE
-744 NGESNGNPTME
+744 QGGSNGNPTME

-769 ITSWRSD
+769 IESWRP

>member
-1 MSKRKLKFYIAA
+1 MSRRKIRFYIVALTLA
-13 IAFVTVVLV
+13 TVVLA

-35 SQYITVEAWME
+35 SQYITAEAWME
-46 MLCDHTGSDPVD
+46 MLCEHTGSDPVD
-58 LPEGDK
+58 LPDGYKD
-64 NGDYADAKLI
+64 GDYADAKLI

-81 IDAHKLRRVIGDTE
+81 IDAHKLRRVIGDIK
-95 LTEKE
+95 LTDKE
-100 YCKLADDYELLF
+100 YCKLADDYELLS
-112 AKKKGYTSADC
+112 AKKDGYTSADC
-123 EKILN
+123 EKILE
-128 RYNEIYLD
+128 RYNEIYFD
-136 ELWLDDYCEA
+136 DLWLDDYCEA
-146 EYKDN
+146 EYKEN
-151 VKQVE
+151 VKHVE
-156 NLAVVQQNETDGTVR
+156 ALAAAQENEADGTVR
-171 FEGDANL
+171 FDGNPDL

-188 DLGIMHTGRVDAIGE
+188 ELGFMHTGRVDAIGE
-203 DGTCQLSEP
+203 DGSCQLSEP
-212 AIEEVVDSIEVSD
+212 AIEDVIDSVEVSD
-225 IREVSYQD
+225 IREISYQD

-239 AYPADAVISDSGKPH
+239 AYPADAVISDSGKSH
-254 GGSNGAYMHAMH
+254 VGSSGAYMHAMH

-275 STSAGIQFTMEVED
+275 NTSAGLQFTVEAEEN
-289 DELTVTMRNKDTG
+289 ELTVTMRNKDTG

-324 LSNIEVAADM
+324 LSDIEVAADM

-353 STITGSLSLETDDD
+353 STVTGSLSLATDDD
-367 ALKIPLFETTI
+367 ALKIPLFETTV
-378 PFEAGFV
+378 PFEGGFV
-385 CLDFGVYLQL
+385 RLDFGVYLQL

-407 PMDICVRHDK
+407 PMNICVRHDK

-424 KGQSADP
+424 KGQAADS

-446 AKASLRVF
+446 AEARLWVF

-471 AQIIERDNGMICKD
+471 AQIIERDDGMICKD

-492 IKGSAYLHGLFSEAD
+492 IKGSAYLSGLFSQAEK
-507 REFDIY
+507 EFDIY
-513 NGNTVWNYHSEYVP
+513 SGNTVWNYHSEYIP
-527 DVRDGRVP
+527 GVRDGRVP
-535 ECSYGNDE
+535 ECSYGNEE

-573 QTNMLSSE
+573 ETNLLS
-581 FEEVGADEPSIGR
+581 VDEYPASSNEPAICTY
-594 AWFDITD
+594 WFDITD

-611 LTIHDRMSDEK
+611 LTIQDRLSDAK
-622 YHNFVEQ
+622 YQTFVEQ
-629 AVNWDSRQD
+629 AVDKNSRQD
-638 VVNEWA
+638 MVNEEM
-644 SSEDYTEYDHYYTV
+644 SSESDTAYDHYYTV

-671 MQSYMDNY
+671 MQSYMENY

-690 NGKVAGVHND
+690 NGKTAGVHND
-700 LVAEYDSYGEGYWDL
+700 LVPMYDSYGEGYWEL

-721 IENAHIFVPY
+721 IENAHVFVPY
-731 GTSMEETIKDLCE
+731 GTGVEEIIKGLCE
-744 NGESNGNPTME
+744 RGGNNGNPTME

-769 ITSWRSD
+769 IESWRP

>member
-1 MSKRKLKFYIAA
+1 MSRRKIRFYIVALTLA
-13 IAFVTVVLV
+13 TVVLAA
-22 VELVYVFVFKKDT
+22 ELVYVFVFKKDT
-35 SQYITVEAWME
+35 SQYITAEAWME
-46 MLCDHTGSDPVD
+46 MLCEHTGSDPVD
-58 LPEGDK
+58 LPDGYKD
-64 NGDYADAKLI
+64 GDYADAKLI

-95 LTEKE
+95 LTDKE
-100 YCKLADDYELLF
+100 YCKLADDYELLS
-112 AKKKGYTSADC
+112 AKKDGYTSADC
-123 EKILN
+123 EKILE
-128 RYNEIYLD
+128 RYNEIYFD
-136 ELWLDDYCEA
+136 DLWLDDYCEA
-146 EYKDN
+146 EYKEN
-151 VKQVE
+151 VKHVE
-156 NLAVVQQNETDGTVR
+156 ALAAAQENEADGTVR
-171 FEGDANL
+171 FDGNPDL
-178 SQGDILVYKD
+178 SQGDVLVYKD
-188 DLGIMHTGRVDAIGE
+188 DLGFMHTGRVDAIGE
-203 DGTCQLSEP
+203 DGSCQLSEP
-212 AIEEVVDSIEVSD
+212 AIEDVIDSVEVSD
-225 IREVSYQD
+225 IREISYQD

-239 AYPADAVISDSGKPH
+239 AYPADAVISDSGKSH
-254 GGSNGAYMHAMH
+254 GGSSGAYMHAMH

-275 STSAGIQFTMEVED
+275 NTSAGLQFTVEAEE

-324 LSNIEVAADM
+324 LSDIEVAADM

-353 STITGSLSLETDDD
+353 STVTGSLSLATDDD
-367 ALKIPLFETTI
+367 ALKIPLFETTV
-378 PFEAGFV
+378 PFEGGFV
-385 CLDFGVYLQL
+385 RLDFGVYLQL

-407 PMDICVRHDK
+407 PMNICVRHDK

-424 KGQSADP
+424 KGQAADS

-446 AKASLRVF
+446 AEARLWVF

-471 AQIIERDNGMICKD
+471 AQIIERDDGMICKD

-492 IKGSAYLHGLFSEAD
+492 IKGSAYLSGLFSQAEK
-507 REFDIY
+507 EFDIY
-513 NGNTVWNYHSEYVP
+513 SGNTVWNYHSEYIP
-527 DVRDGRVP
+527 GVRDGRVP
-535 ECSYGNDE
+535 ECSYGNEE

-573 QTNMLSSE
+573 ETNLLSVDEYPASP
-581 FEEVGADEPSIGR
+581 DEPAICTY
-594 AWFDITD
+594 WFDITD

-611 LTIHDRMSDEK
+611 LTIQDRLSDAK
-622 YHNFVEQ
+622 YQTFVEQ
-629 AVNWDSRQD
+629 AVDKNSCQD
-638 VVNEWA
+638 MVNEEM
-644 SSEDYTEYDHYYTV
+644 SSESNTAYDHYYTV

-671 MQSYMDNY
+671 MQSYMENY

-684 CDFIGD
+684 CDFIGN
-690 NGKVAGVHND
+690 NGKTAGVHND
-700 LVAEYDSYGEGYWDL
+700 LVPMYDSYGEGYWEL

-731 GTSMEETIKDLCE
+731 GTGVEEIIKGLCE
-744 NGESNGNPTME
+744 QGGNNGNPTME

-769 ITSWRSD
+769 IESWRP

>member
-1 MSKRKLKFYIAA
+1 MSRRKIRFYIVALTLA
-13 IAFVTVVLV
+13 TVVLAA
-22 VELVYVFVFKKDT
+22 ELVYVFVFKKDT
-35 SQYITVEAWME
+35 SQYITAEAWME
-46 MLCDHTGSDPVD
+46 MLCEHTGSDPVD
-58 LPEGDK
+58 LPDGYKD
-64 NGDYADAKLI
+64 GDYADAKLI

-95 LTEKE
+95 LTDKE
-100 YCKLADDYELLF
+100 YCKLADDYELLS
-112 AKKKGYTSADC
+112 AKKDGYTSADC
-123 EKILN
+123 EKILE
-128 RYNEIYLD
+128 RYNEIYFD
-136 ELWLDDYCEA
+136 DLWLDDYCEA
-146 EYKDN
+146 EYKEN
-151 VKQVE
+151 VKHVE
-156 NLAVVQQNETDGTVR
+156 ALAAAQENEADGTVR
-171 FEGDANL
+171 FDGNPDL
-178 SQGDILVYKD
+178 SQGDVLVYKD
-188 DLGIMHTGRVDAIGE
+188 DLGFMHTGRVDAIGE
-203 DGTCQLSEP
+203 DGSCQLSEP
-212 AIEEVVDSIEVSD
+212 AIEDVINSVEVSD
-225 IREVSYQD
+225 IREISYQD

-239 AYPADAVISDSGKPH
+239 AYPADAVISDSGKSH
-254 GGSNGAYMHAMH
+254 GGSSGAYMHAMH

-275 STSAGIQFTMEVED
+275 NTSAGLQFTVEAEE

-324 LSNIEVAADM
+324 LSDIEVAADM

-353 STITGSLSLETDDD
+353 STVTGSLSLATDDD
-367 ALKIPLFETTI
+367 ALKIPLFETTV
-378 PFEAGFV
+378 PFEGGFV
-385 CLDFGVYLQL
+385 RLDFGVYLQL

-407 PMDICVRHDK
+407 PMNICVRHDK

-424 KGQSADP
+424 KGQAADS

-446 AKASLRVF
+446 AEARLWVF

-471 AQIIERDNGMICKD
+471 AQIIERDDGMICKD

-492 IKGSAYLHGLFSEAD
+492 IKGSAYLSGLFSQAEK
-507 REFDIY
+507 EFDIY
-513 NGNTVWNYHSEYVP
+513 SGNTVWNYHSEYIP
-527 DVRDGRVP
+527 GVRDGRVL
-535 ECSYGNDE
+535 ECSYGNEE

-573 QTNMLSSE
+573 ETNLLSVDEYPASP
-581 FEEVGADEPSIGR
+581 DEPAICTY
-594 AWFDITD
+594 WFDITD

-611 LTIHDRMSDEK
+611 LTIQDRLSDAK
-622 YHNFVEQ
+622 YQTFVEQ
-629 AVNWDSRQD
+629 AVDKNSCQD
-638 VVNEWA
+638 MVNEEM
-644 SSEDYTEYDHYYTV
+644 SSESNTAYDHYYTV

-671 MQSYMDNY
+671 MQSYMENY

-690 NGKVAGVHND
+690 NGKTAGVHND
-700 LVAEYDSYGEGYWDL
+700 LVPMYDSYGEGYWEL

-731 GTSMEETIKDLCE
+731 GTGVEEIIKGLCE
-744 NGESNGNPTME
+744 QGGSNGNPTME

-769 ITSWRSD
+769 IESWRP

>member
-1 MSKRKLKFYIAA
+1 MSRRKIRFYIVALTLA
-13 IAFVTVVLV
+13 TVVLAA
-22 VELVYVFVFKKDT
+22 ELVYVFVFKKDT
-35 SQYITVEAWME
+35 SQYITAEAWME
-46 MLCDHTGSDPVD
+46 MLCEHTGSDPVD
-58 LPEGDK
+58 LPDGYKD
-64 NGDYADAKLI
+64 GDYADAKLI

-95 LTEKE
+95 LTDKE
-100 YCKLADDYELLF
+100 YCKLADDYELLS
-112 AKKKGYTSADC
+112 AKKDGYTSADC
-123 EKILN
+123 EKILE
-128 RYNEIYLD
+128 RYNEIYFD
-136 ELWLDDYCEA
+136 DLWLDDYCET
-146 EYKDN
+146 EYKEN
-151 VKQVE
+151 VKHVE
-156 NLAVVQQNETDGTVR
+156 ALAAAQENEADGTVR
-171 FEGDANL
+171 FDGNPDL
-178 SQGDILVYKD
+178 SQGDVLVYKD
-188 DLGIMHTGRVDAIGE
+188 DLGFMHTGRVDAIGE
-203 DGTCQLSEP
+203 DGSCQLSEP
-212 AIEEVVDSIEVSD
+212 AIEDVIDSVEVSD
-225 IREVSYQD
+225 IREISYQD

-239 AYPADAVISDSGKPH
+239 AYPADAVISDSGKSH
-254 GGSNGAYMHAMH
+254 GGSSGAYMHAMH

-275 STSAGIQFTMEVED
+275 NTSAGLQFTVEAEE

-324 LSNIEVAADM
+324 LSDIEVAADM

-353 STITGSLSLETDDD
+353 STVTGSLSLATDDD
-367 ALKIPLFETTI
+367 ALKIPLFETTV
-378 PFEAGFV
+378 PFEGGFV
-385 CLDFGVYLQL
+385 RLDFGVYLQL

-407 PMDICVRHDK
+407 PMNICVRHDK

-424 KGQSADP
+424 KGQAADS

-446 AKASLRVF
+446 AEARLWVF

-471 AQIIERDNGMICKD
+471 AQIIERDDGMICKD

-492 IKGSAYLHGLFSEAD
+492 IKGSAYLSGLFSQAEK
-507 REFDIY
+507 EFDIY
-513 NGNTVWNYHSEYVP
+513 SGNTVWNYHSEYIP
-527 DVRDGRVP
+527 GVRDGRVP
-535 ECSYGNDE
+535 ECSYGNEE

-573 QTNMLSSE
+573 ETNLLSVDEYPASP
-581 FEEVGADEPSIGR
+581 DEPAICTY
-594 AWFDITD
+594 WFDITD

-611 LTIHDRMSDEK
+611 LTIQDRLSDAK
-622 YHNFVEQ
+622 YQTFVEQ
-629 AVNWDSRQD
+629 AVDKNSCQD
-638 VVNEWA
+638 MVNEEM
-644 SSEDYTEYDHYYTV
+644 SSESNTAYDHYYTV

-671 MQSYMDNY
+671 MQSYMENY

-690 NGKVAGVHND
+690 NGKTAGVHND
-700 LVAEYDSYGEGYWDL
+700 LVPMYDSYGEGYWEL

-731 GTSMEETIKDLCE
+731 GTGVEEIIKGLCE
-744 NGESNGNPTME
+744 QGGSNGNPTME

-769 ITSWRSD
+769 IESWRP

>member
-1 MSKRKLKFYIAA
+1 MSRRKIRFYIVALTLA
-13 IAFVTVVLV
+13 TVVLA

-35 SQYITVEAWME
+35 SQYITAEAWME
-46 MLCDHTGSDPVD
+46 MLCEHTGSDPVD
-58 LPEGDK
+58 LPDGYKD
-64 NGDYADAKLI
+64 GDYADAKLI

-81 IDAHKLRRVIGDTE
+81 IDAHKLRRVIGDIK
-95 LTEKE
+95 LTDKE
-100 YCKLADDYELLF
+100 YCKLADDYELLS
-112 AKKKGYTSADC
+112 AKKDGYTSADC
-123 EKILN
+123 EKILE
-128 RYNEIYLD
+128 RYNEIYFD
-136 ELWLDDYCEA
+136 DLWLDDYCEA
-146 EYKDN
+146 EYKEN
-151 VKQVE
+151 VKHVE
-156 NLAVVQQNETDGTVR
+156 ALAAAQENEADGTVR
-171 FEGDANL
+171 FDGNPDL

-188 DLGIMHTGRVDAIGE
+188 ELGFMHTGRVDAIGE
-203 DGTCQLSEP
+203 DGSCQLSEP
-212 AIEEVVDSIEVSD
+212 AIEDVIDSVEVSD
-225 IREVSYQD
+225 IREISYQD

-239 AYPADAVISDSGKPH
+239 AYPADAVISDSGKSH
-254 GGSNGAYMHAMH
+254 GGSSGAYMHAMH

-275 STSAGIQFTMEVED
+275 NTSAGLQFTVEAEE

-324 LSNIEVAADM
+324 LSDIEVAADM

-353 STITGSLSLETDDD
+353 STVTGSLSLATDDD
-367 ALKIPLFETTI
+367 ALKIPLFETTV
-378 PFEAGFV
+378 PFEGGFV
-385 CLDFGVYLQL
+385 RLDFGVYLQL

-407 PMDICVRHDK
+407 PMNICVRHDK

-424 KGQSADP
+424 KGQAADS

-446 AKASLRVF
+446 AEARLWVF

-471 AQIIERDNGMICKD
+471 AQIIERDDGMICKD

-492 IKGSAYLHGLFSEAD
+492 IKGSAYLSGLFSQAEK
-507 REFDIY
+507 EFDIY
-513 NGNTVWNYHSEYVP
+513 SGNTVWNYHSEYIP
-527 DVRDGRVP
+527 GVRDGRVP
-535 ECSYGNDE
+535 ECSYGNEE

-573 QTNMLSSE
+573 ETNLLS
-581 FEEVGADEPSIGR
+581 VDEYPASSNEPAICTY
-594 AWFDITD
+594 WFDITD

-611 LTIHDRMSDEK
+611 LTIQDRLSDAK
-622 YHNFVEQ
+622 YQTFVEQ
-629 AVNWDSRQD
+629 AVDKNSRQD
-638 VVNEWA
+638 MVNEEM
-644 SSEDYTEYDHYYTV
+644 SSESDTAYDHYYTV

-671 MQSYMDNY
+671 MQSYMENY

-690 NGKVAGVHND
+690 NGKTAGVHND
-700 LVAEYDSYGEGYWDL
+700 LVPMYDSYGEGYWEL

-731 GTSMEETIKDLCE
+731 GTGVEEIIKGLCE
-744 NGESNGNPTME
+744 QGGNNGNPTME

-769 ITSWRSD
+769 IESWRP